1 MDLRNFINTHSD
13 DGLLPLISQ
22 GFAKSEYVPNDNLLV
37 NLVKDILS
45 TMLQATENKKT
56 INQLQ
61 SGGIAKVSSAT
72 KQIVTKKQSYCTEF
86 NQMINCILGLLGFE
100 MSRNLFILYGM
111 KHFIYAEIAYIKS
124 NDIKSYDDL
133 LTSVK
138 KIKSM
143 LSLGND
149 KVFDIV
155 DMSSYTGDT
164 VSLDSNISNFG
175 ILDKLIKTIE
185 INKKSNNISN
195 LPNTQDSVWETLNRM
210 MEHLHNGIY
219 YINNIDELCVCM
231 GDSSL
236 CYEGSF
242 LKLYEMMYKECFTDV
257 PYELW
262 YQRTNHSESS
272 LPFVRL
278 IKDVIKVESFSYGK
292 YAYELRKYFQTIAQ
306 NTYKSIMLLTN
317 DPKTKSNWRLSDIL
331 LVELTEDFYDNIVN
345 ITLNLFIMMSKN
357 IAISQLN
364 TSIFGKSTRI
374 QMMQVFNGL
383 VDCVPR
389 GEVLTESQREILHFV
404 MMTGKIWNESI
415 SIVKG

>member
-1 MDLRNFINTHSD
+1 MDLRNFINGHSD

-210 MEHLHNGIY
+210 MDHLHNGIY

-231 GDSSL
+231 GGDRRKKR
-236 CYEGSF
+236 E
-242 LKLYEMMYKECFTDV
+242 KE
-257 PYELW
+257 E
-262 YQRTNHSESS
+262 E
-272 LPFVRL
+272 
-278 IKDVIKVESFSYGK
+278 K
-292 YAYELRKYFQTIAQ
+292 
-306 NTYKSIMLLTN
+306 
-317 DPKTKSNWRLSDIL
+317 
-331 LVELTEDFYDNIVN
+331 
-345 ITLNLFIMMSKN
+345 
-357 IAISQLN
+357 
-364 TSIFGKSTRI
+364 IFFFFKE
-374 QMMQVFNGL
+374 Q
-383 VDCVPR
+383 
-389 GEVLTESQREILHFV
+389 
-404 MMTGKIWNESI
+404 
-415 SIVKG
+415 